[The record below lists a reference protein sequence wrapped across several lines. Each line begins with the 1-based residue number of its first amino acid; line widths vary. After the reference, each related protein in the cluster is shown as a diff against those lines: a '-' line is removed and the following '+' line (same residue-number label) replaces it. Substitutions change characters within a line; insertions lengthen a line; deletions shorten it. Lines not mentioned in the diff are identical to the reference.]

1 MTSPGSIDEA
11 FLNDGNSYWDSP
23 ETWSQVSLSLQG
35 IAFAIVGNEKDAE
48 DIVQGAWFEALQ
60 SAKQRPTKGW
70 LRRLVRYRSIDTIRR
85 RQRERLLSMESLPP
99 SEVSADPDLQ
109 QKLDAQQEV
118 LEAVRNL
125 EEPYRS
131 TVWLR
136 YFEGITPKEIAARL
150 GVPERTIKTRLT
162 RAHTQLRGRLGDR
175 CRDERGAWSSGLVAF
190 ALGGSA
196 PSPAAGLVPKTG
208 VLLMKKVALIAAGLA
223 LLLVLP
229 YAFDRSPREDSGL
242 TQAAPF
248 ETLQESES
256 PTWPATQQSGATRE
270 VGSTSNPKSDEF
282 GPKVAHAFPARPS
295 ERVGTLELQV
305 QWSDGSP
312 AGHLGIKLVPW
323 DAHDP
328 HLFQREVFTNAAG
341 SAVVDQLA
349 PAQVGVYLGRGGAE
363 VVTVRAG
370 EVTRHHLTAPQGTT
384 VFGRVLDPQ
393 GRPVAGATVCLSDH
407 GNLGKGHAVAVSDA
421 LGRYEVRDIHNQQYL
436 SARAS
441 GYAPSNQFYAKRA
454 IGERTEI
461 DLPLLAGAAEI
472 EGIALSPAG
481 LPVVGA
487 RIQLERVASQP
498 DRSTGQS
505 TRDSDGEHHRAL
517 PIQLV
522 TDEHG
527 RFATD
532 EVGAGTITVLART
545 ERWIPW
551 QQEFRLTPDETRII
565 TVAFESGVTLT
576 GFVHEESGQAAPEVA
591 VQVGPYGGFLA
602 HRTHTDAEGRFALHG
617 LPAETVVVRFDGEGY
632 AKQREEVV
640 LSETQPKAIE
650 FVLEKLPRV
659 TGLVVD
665 HNGEPLNRW
674 YVAVEPQP
682 GLIQGHTW
690 TNERGEFQL
699 MGVASETTDL
709 VVGTGNMHRNGS
721 QYLARHVLPAD
732 GPVRIAVPRE
742 SQPTNSLQFQVLVGG
757 EPAPVDTRVILRSQN
772 PFVYLE
778 LYPDP
783 MGRVQ
788 VEPLATLELDLEV
801 HLDGYASLR
810 RAVPIGYEQ
819 AVDLGALEL
828 EPGGRVRV
836 EAAGLDANT
845 HAQVEVVDKQG
856 RRITWFALA
865 GGHGE
870 SELLPVGTHTLR
882 VFAGS
887 HAVQF
892 LEAEVRTGETTT
904 LPLPLRPGTERVL
917 VPKSTSGRGLHP
929 ATEIEVLDASRR
941 VLTRFSTAPTQNL
954 PTQEPRFSIRG
965 LELGPYE
972 VLVHQPG
979 QEIQRFHLLVTTLEH
994 TAAQPVVLELP

>member
-1 MTSPGSIDEA
+1 MTPPSSIDET
-11 FLNDGNSYWDSP
+11 FPDDGSAYWDSP
-23 ETWSQVSLSLQG
+23 ETWSRVSQTLQR
-35 IAFAIVGNEKDAE
+35 IAYSIVGNERDAE
-48 DIVQGAWFEALQ
+48 DIVQGAWYEALR
-60 SAKQRPTKGW
+60 SSGQRPALGW

-85 RQRERLLSMESLPP
+85 RQREPLQSMESLPP
-99 SEVSADPDLQ
+99 GEEPTDPDLQ
-109 QKLDAQQEV
+109 YKLDAQQEV
-118 LEAVRNL
+118 LEAVRAL

-162 RAHTQLRGRLGDR
+162 RAHTQLRGRLGER
-175 CRDERGAWSSGLVAF
+175 CRDERGAWSPGLVAF
-190 ALGGSA
+190 ALGGGA
-196 PSPAAGLVPKTG
+196 PSSVAGLVPTTG

-248 ETLQESES
+248 EALRGTES
-256 PTWPATQQSGATRE
+256 PDVPANQQSGTTRE
-270 VGSTSNPKSDEF
+270 VLTASNPTADKHD
-282 GPKVAHAFPARPS
+282 PKVAHAFPARPT
-295 ERVGTLELQV
+295 ERVGTLEMQV
-305 QWSDGSP
+305 QWADGTP

-323 DAHDP
+323 DAPDP
-328 HLFQREVFTNAAG
+328 HLFQREVFTNSAG

-349 PAQVGVYLGRGGAE
+349 PGQVGVYLGRGGAE

-370 EVTRHHLTAPQGTT
+370 EVTRQHLTAPEGTT

-393 GRPVAGATVCLSDH
+393 GRPVAGAAVCLSDH
-407 GNLGKGHAVAVSDA
+407 GNTGEGHAVAVSDA

-441 GYAPSNQFYAKRA
+441 GFAPSNQFYAKRA
-454 IGERTEI
+454 FGERTEI
-461 DLPLLAGAAEI
+461 DLPLQAGAAGI

-487 RIQLERVASQP
+487 RILLEREELQP
-498 DRSTGQS
+498 GKSTGE
-505 TRDSDGEHHRAL
+505 SDGEVHRAL

-532 EVGAGTITVLART
+532 VVGAGTITVLART
-545 ERWIPW
+545 ERWVPW
-551 QQEFRLTPDETRII
+551 QHEFRLTPNETRNI

-576 GFVHEESGQAAPEVA
+576 GIVQDEAGQAAPEVA
-591 VQVGPYGGFLA
+591 VLVGPYGGFLA
-602 HRTHTDAEGRFALHG
+602 HRTQTDAEGRFALHG
-617 LPAETVVVRFDGEGY
+617 LPGGPVVLRFDGEGY
-632 AKQREEVV
+632 AKLRKEVV
-640 LSETQPKAIE
+640 LSETQPNALE
-650 FVLEKLPRV
+650 FVLEKRPRV
-659 TGLVVD
+659 TGLVAD
-665 HNGEPLNRW
+665 HNGEPLSRW

-682 GLIQGHTW
+682 GLIQSHTW
-690 TNERGEFQL
+690 TNERGEFHL
-699 MGVASETTDL
+699 VGVPSETTDL
-709 VVGTGNMHRNGS
+709 VVGTGSMHRNGS

-732 GPVRIAVPRE
+732 GPVRIVVPRE
-742 SQPTNSLQFQVLVGG
+742 SQLTSSLQFKVLVGG
-757 EPAPVDTRVILRSQN
+757 DPAPVDTRVILRSQN

-778 LYPDP
+778 LYPDS

-845 HAQVEVVDKQG
+845 PAQAEVVDSQG
-856 RRITWFALA
+856 RRITWFALS
-865 GGHGE
+865 GGQGE
-870 SELLPVGTHTLR
+870 SELLPIGTHTLR
-882 VFAGS
+882 VVAGS

-904 LPLPLRPGTERVL
+904 LQLPLRPGTERVL
-917 VPKSTSGRGLHP
+917 VPKSASGRGLHP

-941 VLTRFSTAPTQNL
+941 VLTRFSTAPMQSLPNL
-954 PTQEPRFSIRG
+954 EPRFSIRG
-965 LELGPYE
+965 LELGSYE
-972 VLVHQPG
+972 ILVHQPG
-979 QEIQRFHLLVTTLEH
+979 QEVQRFPLLVTTLEQ
-994 TAAQPVVLELP
+994 TAAKPVVLSLP